1 MIILTAI
8 TFSISWASIGYLYYQ
23 NSILKEKHKEMKKS
37 LEYHKNTNRIRI
49 KYFGK

>member
-1 MIILTAI
+1 MIILAAL

-23 NSILKEKHKEMKKS
+23 NSILREKNEDIEKS
-37 LEYHKNTNRIRI
+37 LEHYKNTNRIRL